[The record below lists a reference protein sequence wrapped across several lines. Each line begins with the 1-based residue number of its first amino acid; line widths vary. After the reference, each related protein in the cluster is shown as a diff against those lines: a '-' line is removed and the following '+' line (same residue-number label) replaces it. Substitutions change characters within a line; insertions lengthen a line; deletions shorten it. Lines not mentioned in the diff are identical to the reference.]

1 MKEGGHTYDW
11 EKMVHDSGSREV
23 YKPVGRFTLY
33 IHFVHWSSL
42 PHVCNRSYSPNE
54 GSISLH
60 FRWMFRRWDCI
71 LVEVTYA
78 VIPGTAQYM

>member
-1 MKEGGHTYDW
+1 
-11 EKMVHDSGSREV
+11 MVRDSGSREV
-23 YKPVGRFTLY
+23 YKLVGHFTLY
-33 IHFVHWSSL
+33 VVYTGHLYLIFVIVPIHL
-42 PHVCNRSYSPNE
+42 NE